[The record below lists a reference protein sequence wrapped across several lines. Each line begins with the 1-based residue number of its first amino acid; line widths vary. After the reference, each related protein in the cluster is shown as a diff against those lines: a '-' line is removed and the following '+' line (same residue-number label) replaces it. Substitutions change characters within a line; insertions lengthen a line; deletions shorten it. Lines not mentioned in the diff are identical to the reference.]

1 MHNKEHIK
9 QLLQEQKLLPLYY
22 HDSEEV
28 SIAILDHLYK
38 GGIRMVEYTNRG
50 ENALHNFKLLKKHAG
65 ENLPG
70 LHLGVGTIKTKK
82 QAKKFAEAG
91 CDFMVSPIVNKEVG
105 EVADDHKLLWI
116 PGCMTPSEIALAEE
130 YGAEIIK
137 IFPGNIL
144 GPSYINSIKEL
155 FPDVKFIP
163 TGGVEPEEK
172 NLREWFESGVIA
184 IGLGSKLISTSMVN
198 SKNYEGIRQA
208 TERVLQILKEI

>member
-1 MHNKEHIK
+1 MHNKELIK
-9 QLLQEQKLLPLYY
+9 ELLQEQKLLPLYY

-38 GGIRMVEYTNRG
+38 AGVRLVEYTNRG
-50 ENALHNFKLLKKHAG
+50 ENALHNFKLLKKHVA

-70 LHLGVGTIKTKK
+70 LHVGVGTIKTKK
-82 QAKKFAEAG
+82 QAKKFADAG

-116 PGCMTPSEIALAEE
+116 PGCMTPTEIALAEE

-137 IFPGNIL
+137 IFPGNLL

-155 FPDVKFIP
+155 FPNVKFIP
-163 TGGVEPEEK
+163 TGGVEPEEMNIK
-172 NLREWFESGVIA
+172 EWFNAGVIA
-184 IGLGSKLISTSMVN
+184 VGLGSKLISSSMVN
-198 SKNYEGIRQA
+198 SKNYEGIQQN
-208 TERVLQILKEI
+208 TEKVLQILKEI

>member
-1 MHNKEHIK
+1 MHNKQLIK
-9 QLLQEQKLLPLYY
+9 EILQEQKLLPLYY

-28 SIAILDHLYK
+28 SISILDHLYK
-38 GGIRMVEYTNRG
+38 AGVRLVEYTNRG

-70 LHLGVGTIKTKK
+70 LHIGVGTIKTKK
-82 QAKKFAEAG
+82 QARKFVDAG
-91 CDFMVSPIVNKEVG
+91 CDFMVSPIVNKELG

-116 PGCMTPSEIALAEE
+116 PGCMTPTEIALAEE

-137 IFPGNIL
+137 IFPGNLL

-155 FPDVKFIP
+155 FPDIKFIP

-172 NLREWFESGVIA
+172 NLREWFASGVIA
-184 IGLGSKLISTSMVN
+184 VGLGSKLISTSMVN
-198 SKNYEGIRQA
+198 TKNYEGIRQN
-208 TERVLQILKEI
+208 TEKVLQILKEI

>member
-28 SIAILDHLYK
+28 SIAILDQLYK
-38 GGIRMVEYTNRG
+38 AGVRMVEYTNRG
-50 ENALHNFKLLKKHAG
+50 ENALHNFKLLKKHSD

-82 QAKKFAEAG
+82 QAKKFTDAG
-91 CDFMVSPIVNKEVG
+91 CDFIVSPIINKEVG
-105 EVADDHKLLWI
+105 EVADDNKLLWI
-116 PGCMTPSEIALAEE
+116 PGCMTPTEIALAEE

-137 IFPGNIL
+137 IFPGNLL
-144 GPSYINSIKEL
+144 GPSYIKSIKEL

-172 NLREWFESGVIA
+172 NLREWFASGVIA
-184 IGLGSKLISTSMVN
+184 VGLGSKLISTSMVN
-198 SKNYEGIRQA
+198 NKNYEGIRQN
-208 TERVLQILKEI
+208 TEKLLQILKEI